1 MKVAKTMKRTN
12 KTIMLL
18 IFCLIPLVSIA
29 QHSLTI
35 EIINLQNSNG
45 QIHLK
50 VSNEKEEQVA
60 SVTKNISYNKCVIVI
75 ENLKPGKYAFKFFH
89 DENMN
94 DKLDTSWMG
103 IPKEGFGFS
112 NNPSMTF
119 GPPSFDKT
127 IFELTESLL
136 IKCKPKYF

>member
-1 MKVAKTMKRTN
+1 MAIQLKMRS
-12 KTIMLL
+12 ILL
-18 IFCLIPLVSIA
+18 ITTSFCILPLMSVA

-35 EIINLQNSNG
+35 EVTDLRSNNG
-45 QIHLK
+45 YIHLEL
-50 VSNEKEEQVA
+50 SNEKEVKI
-60 SVTKNISYNKCVIVI
+60 VGITKKISNNRCIIVI
-75 ENLKPGKYAFKFFH
+75 ENLKQGKYAFRFFH

-94 DKLDTSWMG
+94 EKLDVNWMG

-127 IFELTESLL
+127 IFELKESTV
-136 IKCKPKYF
+136 ITCKPKYF